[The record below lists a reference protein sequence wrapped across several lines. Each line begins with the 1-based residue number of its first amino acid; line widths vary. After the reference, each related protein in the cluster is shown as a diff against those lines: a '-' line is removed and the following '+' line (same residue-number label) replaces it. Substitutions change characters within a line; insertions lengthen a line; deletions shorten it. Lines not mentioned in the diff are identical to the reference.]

1 LGFSAV
7 LYQDAESDPR
17 RSTELKNAFHQVNES
32 YPMSG
37 VPPGRPAAQIEDE
50 NPMAQKTLQQAVEDF
65 RNRSWQGTIWSA
77 AVAPTWRSESGKI
90 SDLGNPGFTA
100 WTTVAYGPPG
110 QIFAD
115 MLHCQ
120 FAGQLRYRENEHVVD
135 PADSTHTAAQNTFI
149 AAEKLRLGTTDF
161 NGFAEGAYVQ
171 VWKGLNEDGSG
182 WRGALGIEKKMS
194 DNIWLVLSA
203 GEQFGATYHR

>member
-1 LGFSAV
+1 
-7 LYQDAESDPR
+7 
-17 RSTELKNAFHQVNES
+17 
-32 YPMSG
+32 
-37 VPPGRPAAQIEDE
+37 
-50 NPMAQKTLQQAVEDF
+50 
-65 RNRSWQGTIWSA
+65 
-77 AVAPTWRSESGKI
+77 
-90 SDLGNPGFTA
+90 
-100 WTTVAYGPPG
+100 
-110 QIFAD
+110 
-115 MLHCQ
+115 
-120 FAGQLRYRENEHVVD
+120 VD